1 LKTIYIDGIPDA
13 LKSYRQ
19 WVLWK
24 NIVTEQY
31 PRGKK
36 IPYCV
41 RNSNLEAGSSTDSN
55 TWCSF
60 KDAVL
65 NMEQYKTAGIG
76 FVLTKEA
83 RTFCVDI
90 DKCIDDNGVSDFGL
104 KVLDIFNDKTYTELS
119 FHSDGLHIMGR
130 GNLPIDEKGGER
142 KGIEIYDSGR
152 YIAITGRRKKSAA
165 IDLTE
170 CQDKL
175 DELLIKFPKRQKVSL
190 KKPDGAPRSFNGFTI
205 SEQLGLSCEHIGYPT
220 DAYACTNG
228 VQGAHPFH
236 GSTTGSNYC
245 INTRDNTWYCFRHQS
260 GGGALELY
268 AISKGI
274 IECEDSG
281 RGCLNDVWGDV
292 FEELEKD
299 GYELKRTGSL
309 YTIYNKRKDLRKKL
323 KELGVL

>member
-1 LKTIYIDGIPDA
+1 MKPIHLDGVPKAIKEIPHW
-13 LKSYRQ
+13 L
-19 WVLWK
+19 LWK
-24 NIVTEQY
+24 NIITEQY

-36 IPYCV
+36 IPLC
-41 RNSNLEAGSSTDSN
+41 SNGDFTEAGSSTDPK
-55 TWCSF
+55 TWCTF
-60 KDAVL
+60 DDAVES
-65 NMEQYKTAGIG
+65 MGRFKTSGVG
-76 FVLTKEA
+76 FVLTKDA
-83 RTFCVDI
+83 RVFCVDI
-90 DKCIDDNGVSDFGL
+90 DKCIDENGVSEFGA
-104 KVLDIFNDKTYTELS
+104 KILDVFNDKTYVELS

-130 GNLPIDEKGGER
+130 GNLPENEKGGER

-152 YIAITGRRKKSAA
+152 YIAITGRKKKTSAN
-165 IDLTE
+165 DLTE
-170 CQDKL
+170 CQDEL
-175 DELLIKFPKRQKVSL
+175 NELLIKFPKKQKISTP
-190 KKPDGAPRSFNGFTI
+190 KSTNAPHSFNGFTI
-205 SEQLGLSCEHIGYPT
+205 SEQIGLSCEHIGFPC
-220 DAYACTNG
+220 DAYKCTNG

-281 RGCLNDVWGDV
+281 RGCLTEVWGDV

-309 YTIYNKRKDLRKKL
+309 YTIYNKRKELRKKL
-323 KELGVL
+323 KALGVL

>member
-1 LKTIYIDGIPDA
+1 MKSFYVDGVPAA
-13 LKSYRQ
+13 LKSIPQ

-36 IPYCV
+36 IPLCA
-41 RNSNLEAGSSTDSN
+41 RGSTTEAGSSTDPT

-60 KDAVL
+60 DNAVSA
-65 NMEQYKTAGIG
+65 MERFNTTGIG

-83 RTFCVDI
+83 RVFCVDI
-90 DKCIDDNGVSDFGL
+90 DKCIDEKGVSDFAL
-104 KVLDIFNDKTYTELS
+104 SVLSIFKDKTYIELS
-119 FHSDGLHIMGR
+119 FHADGLHIMGR
-130 GNLPIDEKGGER
+130 GNLPQEEKGGER

-152 YIAITGRRKKSAA
+152 YIAVTGRRKKTAV

-170 CQDKL
+170 CQDEL

-205 SEQLGLSCEHIGYPT
+205 SEQLGLSCEHIGYPS
-220 DAYACTNG
+220 DAYECTNG
-228 VQGAHPFH
+228 LQGAHPFH

-245 INTRDNTWYCFRHQS
+245 INTKDNTWYCFRHQS

-274 IECEDSG
+274 IACEDSG
-281 RGCLNDVWGDV
+281 RGCLTDVWGDV